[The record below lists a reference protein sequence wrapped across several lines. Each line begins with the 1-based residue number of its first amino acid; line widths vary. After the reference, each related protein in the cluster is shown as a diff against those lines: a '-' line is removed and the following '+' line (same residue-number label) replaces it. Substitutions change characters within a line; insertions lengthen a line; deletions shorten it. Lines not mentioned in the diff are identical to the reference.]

1 MRRIL
6 IAALGE
12 STGDDAVRTLLP
24 LIAVTTLGV
33 GGGLL
38 GLLNALPFLW
48 YLCAHRQIGSS
59 VDALGHRRSVMLG
72 NAIRVLAVGALILL
86 LATGHLS
93 VLALFVLAAAI
104 GLGDA
109 LFTTGHSA
117 MVPAVVG
124 RERTADCYQRIE
136 AVSAIAR
143 ISGPAAV
150 SVLLRLASPAIAL
163 GLGVVAY
170 LLSLLTLATL
180 PRGAGGNA
188 ASAKGPGSPSTRPD
202 VPASPASASASE
214 WSVLRV
220 LSTPGLG
227 RLTLATTLL
236 NAAAMISGTA
246 MVLFALETLRLSP
259 STVALLAAAG
269 ALGAL
274 VGSACSRPLRTRLPT
289 GSAKLLATVGV
300 AVSSL
305 VAPAALLVPAGQ
317 AVLLGGGQFLIAAS
331 ATASAIVGSDVPARL
346 IPQSHL
352 GRAFAAIRLLTI
364 GVMPVASVLGGLLI
378 ALTSP
383 VVALLGAVG
392 IATLACLPL
401 VRIRHWSPPPPA
413 EEPT

>member
-6 IAALGE
+6 IATFGE

-72 NAIRVLAVGALILL
+72 NAIRVLTVGALILL

-188 ASAKGPGSPSTRPD
+188 APASSTRPD
-202 VPASPASASASE
+202 VPGAPASISE
-214 WSVLRV
+214 WSVRRV

-289 GSAKLLATVGV
+289 GSAKLVATVGV

-317 AVLLGGGQFLIAAS
+317 AVLLGGGELLIAAS

-383 VVALLGAVG
+383 VVALLGAAG